1 MAAIFNSLFWPVSLS
16 TQNKVRLGS
25 FCSPHLKD
33 WGSILHQSNFHSI
46 KHRLHSR
53 QYPRL
58 VDLFTVAASGSLCIL
73 LACLDA
79 SAVPSFSINST
90 TSLPDSETQNMALGM
105 EVEILIPI
113 PVGAEN
119 EWGIQNIIYASAPEL
134 AMSMKKKE
142 NFKPF
147 ADNQTKCPQWNLNEY
162 EIVVPNLPRK
172 PNSRSLPPHGYYW
185 INAQN
190 SSFPWNPNNFH
201 RADSFAR
208 RVGTGNRK
216 LIRPTDGNILYFE
229 CFSL

>member
-16 TQNKVRLGS
+16 TQNKVRLDS

-33 WGSILHQSNFHSI
+33 WGSILHQSSNSHNI
-46 KHRLHSR
+46 KYRLHSR

-73 LACLDA
+73 LACMDA
-79 SAVPSFSINST
+79 WAVPSFSINTT
-90 TSLPDSETQNMALGM
+90 TSVPDSQTENMAVGM
-105 EVEILIPI
+105 DVEILIR
-113 PVGAEN
+113 EN
-119 EWGIQNIIYASAPEL
+119 QWGIQNMIYGSAPEL

-142 NFKPF
+142 NFKPY
-147 ADNQTKCPQWNLNEY
+147 AGNQTKCPQWNLNEY

-172 PNSRSLPPHGYYW
+172 PNSKSSPRHGYYW

-190 SSFPWNPNNFH
+190 SSFPWNPNNFY
-201 RADSFAR
+201 RAHSFAR
-208 RVGTGNRK
+208 RVATGNKK
-216 LIRPTDGNILYFE
+216 LMRRADGNIMFYE